1 MHPATKLFALSLS
14 GLALW
19 GAGDAAA
26 SHLHGEELYRM
37 CTHQSAKTLDPMA
50 SGQCLGF
57 IVGVADSFDCG
68 EALHGFR
75 WDGAQAQLSQHQL
88 VNLVLQWI
96 DKHRAARRE
105 EASRVIGAALSSA
118 FPCP

>member
-1 MHPATKLFALSLS
+1 
-14 GLALW
+14 
-19 GAGDAAA
+19 
-26 SHLHGEELYRM
+26 M

-96 DKHRAARRE
+96 DTHRAARQE